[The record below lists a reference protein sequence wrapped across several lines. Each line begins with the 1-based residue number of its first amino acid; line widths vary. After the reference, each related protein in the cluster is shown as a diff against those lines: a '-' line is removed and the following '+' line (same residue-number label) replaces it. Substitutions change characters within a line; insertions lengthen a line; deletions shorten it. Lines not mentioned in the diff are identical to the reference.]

1 MNQAAFPMTVCA
13 AVIGLAAPAVQAA
26 SPCDSVPAA
35 AVVAAL
41 GASGRLILD
50 PGNGLACS
58 YNNNGGANVSLA
70 VDVHDVDDAAGNI
83 GKLFASSLKD
93 PANTAVTGLGEAAY
107 IHVMTFK
114 GTTFQTLEFREH
126 HKITT
131 LTLTTTVGPFSTDKM
146 TSRGRPNSRVT
157 SRHLNY

>member
-1 MNQAAFPMTVCA
+1 MNQAPFPVTGILASIIVLSAPDVHA
-13 AVIGLAAPAVQAA
+13 AT
-26 SPCDSVPAA
+26 PCDSVPAA

-50 PGNGLACS
+50 TQNPLACT

-70 VDVHDVDDAAGNI
+70 VDVHDVDEAAGNI

-93 PANTAVTGLGEAAY
+93 PASTPVTGLGEAAY

-114 GTTFQTLEFREH
+114 GTTFQTLQFREH

-131 LTLTTTVGPFSTDKM
+131 LTLTTSTGPFSTDKM
-146 TSRGRPNSRVT
+146 T
-157 SRHLNY
+157 

>member
-1 MNQAAFPMTVCA
+1 MNRVAFPMTAVCA
-13 AVIGLAAPAVQAA
+13 AIIGLAAPAVQAA
-26 SPCDSVPAA
+26 TPCDSVPAA

-70 VDVHDVDDAAGNI
+70 VDIHDVDEAAGNI

-93 PANTAVTGLGEAAY
+93 PANTAVAGLGEAAY

-131 LTLTTTVGPFSTDKM
+131 LTLTTTAG
-146 TSRGRPNSRVT
+146 
-157 SRHLNY
+157 